1 MIAGGI
7 YENGTM
13 KMRIKSEE
21 IICEF
26 DGDKI
31 VAQYPIPVQY
41 DIEINDKV
49 VLKMNDEL
57 MVRIDNND
65 MIIKTPIKDFNI
77 LTIMSAVEYDEVW

>member
-1 MIAGGI
+1 
-7 YENGTM
+7 M